1 MTGYILK
8 TSANI
13 LPDLGEL
20 YDASPVQLS
29 IEAENQLAID
39 LSEEDEYLQKK
50 KQEKQKS
57 IANLSAILSLIDV
70 QTCLEKDTEIL
81 TVLADQKIVL
91 NKILIQK
98 QTGKKSSFKVAEKKA
113 FSQLQNQV
121 SCLEKSVEKKF
132 ETILKTIES
141 NQSAVSSWAQVAAQN
156 SQKITS
162 STEQKQQEI
171 SWAQIAAQ
179 DSQSFTNLIEQ
190 QSQKQIQKQA
200 QKQDHDSY
208 QARRLILHVKTDI

>member
-1 MTGYILK
+1 MFKICFNRFQSKNLVENSSMTDYILK

-13 LPDLGEL
+13 PSDLGEL
-20 YDASPVQLS
+20 YDTSPVQLS
-29 IEAENQLAID
+29 VEAENQLAID

-113 FSQLQNQV
+113 FS
-121 SCLEKSVEKKF
+121 
-132 ETILKTIES
+132 
-141 NQSAVSSWAQVAAQN
+141 
-156 SQKITS
+156 
-162 STEQKQQEI
+162 
-171 SWAQIAAQ
+171 
-179 DSQSFTNLIEQ
+179 
-190 QSQKQIQKQA
+190 
-200 QKQDHDSY
+200 
-208 QARRLILHVKTDI
+208 

>member
-13 LPDLGEL
+13 PSDLDEL

-29 IEAENQLAID
+29 VEAENQLAID

-98 QTGKKSSFKVAEKKA
+98 QTGKKSSFKVAEKEA

-121 SCLEKSVEKKF
+121 SYLEKSVEKKF
-132 ETILKTIES
+132 ETILKTIKS

-162 STEQKQQEI
+162 SIEQK
-171 SWAQIAAQ
+171 
-179 DSQSFTNLIEQ
+179 
-190 QSQKQIQKQA
+190 
-200 QKQDHDSY
+200 
-208 QARRLILHVKTDI
+208 